1 MILGMLEHLGLELPV
16 VVVTLAAE
24 FRPMSAE
31 GSGPNWKE
39 PVPLVRCGSHIS
51 GSCWS
56 QLLLVWLGQM
66 LCSQHL

>member
-39 PVPLVRCGSHIS
+39 PVPLVRWSS
-51 GSCWS
+51 WVPDSC
-56 QLLLVWLGQM
+56 
-66 LCSQHL
+66 CSQ